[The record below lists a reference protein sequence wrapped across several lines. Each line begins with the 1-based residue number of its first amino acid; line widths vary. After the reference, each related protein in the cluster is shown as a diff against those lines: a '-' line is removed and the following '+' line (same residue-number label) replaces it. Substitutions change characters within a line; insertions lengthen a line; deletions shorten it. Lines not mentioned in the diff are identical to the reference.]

1 MRGLK
6 GSELQRIE
14 SSELQRISAIV
25 HTNGHGLEPTGPRV
39 RAYWSRV
46 QASCSQVQAYLNVC
60 VVFFFF
66 IILVLHLV
74 MGIKKTGPQGPGT
87 VS

>member
-60 VVFFFF
+60 VVFFYYYFS
-66 IILVLHLV
+66 IIDLSV
-74 MGIKKTGPQGPGT
+74 GIKVIQ
-87 VS
+87 